1 MSAGMSCARL
11 APAISAERKN
21 FKSEL
26 SENGTENEAIQ
37 QILAYHLVL
46 FNAITDMSNKG
57 LARFKV

>member
-26 SENGTENEAIQ
+26 SENGTENEALQ
-37 QILAYHLVL
+37 QILAYH
-46 FNAITDMSNKG
+46 
-57 LARFKV
+57 